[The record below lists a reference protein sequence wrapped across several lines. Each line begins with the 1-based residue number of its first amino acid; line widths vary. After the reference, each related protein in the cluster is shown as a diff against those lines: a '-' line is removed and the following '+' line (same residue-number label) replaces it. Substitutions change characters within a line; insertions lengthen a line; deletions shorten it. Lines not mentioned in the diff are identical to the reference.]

1 MVECRFRRLSWM
13 LEPSGVWVT
22 YLDSVSSSVKLL
34 NEGIKEH
41 FFLKN
46 PQMDHFVCLNPP
58 ETGQIINSCF
68 RGQWFF

>member
-41 FFLKN
+41 FF
-46 PQMDHFVCLNPP
+46 
-58 ETGQIINSCF
+58 
-68 RGQWFF
+68 FFKSSNGSFCVPKPS